1 MTAGA
6 PAAPM
11 APGSLPPLAPEPRI
25 TVVMPIRDEA
35 ETIQLSLGAV
45 LEQTWPGERVEVRVV
60 DGMSSDGTRER
71 VRETIDRHAG
81 RDVRLL
87 DNPERIVPSALNR
100 GLKDVEADVVVR
112 VDGHCE
118 IAPDYLERCV
128 EALVAT
134 GADCVGGPI
143 RTIGETRLARAIA
156 RAQSSPFGVGG
167 ARFRTGT
174 GRGRWVDTL
183 AFGAYR
189 AEVFEAIGGFDEEL
203 VRNQDDEFNFRLI
216 QAGGRIWLDPAIRS
230 RYWSRASLG
239 GLARQYFQYGAFKV
253 RVMQKRGGVASGR
266 HLVPAA
272 FVLAVAAALVAAGL
286 GKPWPAVA
294 LLGAY
299 GLGALAAALVAARD
313 EPAAAPL
320 VAAAFPVLH
329 FGYGLGFLA
338 GLWRFRRGFRR

>member
-1 MTAGA
+1 
-6 PAAPM
+6 
-11 APGSLPPLAPEPRI
+11 
-25 TVVMPIRDEA
+25 VEA
-35 ETIQLSLGAV
+35 TIA
-45 LEQTWPGERVEVRVV
+45 
-60 DGMSSDGTRER
+60 DR
-71 VRETIDRHAG
+71 VRAG
-81 RDVRLL
+81 QGPRVACI
-87 DNPERIVPSALNR
+87 DNPERTVSSALNR
-100 GLKDVEADVVVR
+100 AISQASGELVIR

-118 IAPDYLERCV
+118 LAPDYLATCV
-128 EALVAT
+128 RVLHET
-134 GADCVGGPI
+134 GADVVGGVARAQGQGPQ
-143 RTIGETRLARAIA
+143 GRAIA
-156 RAQSSPFGVGG
+156 AALTSRFGVGT
-167 ARFRTGT
+167 AAWHYADTP
-174 GRGRWVDTL
+174 RWVDTVPF
-183 AFGAYR
+183 ACYR
-189 AEVFEAIGGFDEEL
+189 RSVLERVGGFDEEL

-272 FVLAVAAALVAAGL
+272 FVLAVAAALGAAGL
-286 GKPWPAVA
+286 GKPWPAIA

-299 GLGALAAALVAARD
+299 GLGTLAAALVAARD